1 MPIFTY
7 QLSSVVYLDN
17 KNECYKKIV
26 IINQK
31 PQGSLQSLVRSLH
44 IPKPS
49 PFKTPN
55 NCCPSPYC
63 HQVIMHPNK
72 PNELLCMNE
81 IADLFS
87 FLIANGYTIDTEITK
102 MMMQGTEKIDKLICF
117 ISYVT

>member
-1 MPIFTY
+1 MPTY
-7 QLSSVVYLDN
+7 QLRAVVYLDKRN
-17 KNECYKKIV
+17 DCYKKIV

-31 PQGSLQSLVRSLH
+31 PQGPLQTLVRSLH

-49 PFKTPN
+49 PFTTYN

-63 HQVIMHPNK
+63 HQAIMHPTK
-72 PNELLCMNE
+72 SNELLCMNE

-87 FLIANGYTIDTEITK
+87 FLTTNGYTIDTEITK

-117 ISYVT
+117 ISI